1 MLDVIIAGAG
11 PAGSVAATLLARAG
25 ARVLIVDRETFPRDK
40 LCGDTLNPG
49 VVKLL
54 QSIDVWGG
62 PLATALPLAGMV
74 LTGPTE
80 RVEGRYGDGLAGRA
94 ITRRELDAWLLDQA
108 IAAGARFEAGEIVRG
123 PLVDSSHGVTVVRGL
138 VLARRGQHSQT
149 TRVPAAMTLAADG
162 RRSVLARALG
172 LSRHPKRPRRWAF
185 GVYAT
190 GIDGLTDVGEM
201 HIRPAAYLGIAPLGG
216 GLANVCAVTGP
227 GPAGPRP
234 EDVVRRAIARDP
246 EIAARFARATFVS
259 PVSVLGPLAVETSAP
274 GVDGMLLAG
283 DAAGFV
289 DPMTGDG
296 LHLAI
301 RGSMLAV
308 REIHRVL
315 DAGVFDGAVARLAD
329 ARRTS
334 LGGKVRFNRF
344 VRALVEE
351 SWAIR
356 LAERA
361 AAVAPGII
369 RHAVRYAGDAA

>member
-54 QSIDVWGG
+54 QSIDLWGG
-62 PLATALPLAGMV
+62 PLASAPLLAGMV

-123 PLVDSSHGVTVVRGL
+123 PLIDTSHASTVVRGL
-138 VLARRGQHSQT
+138 VLARRGQSSQT

-190 GIDGLTDVGEM
+190 GIEGLTDVGEM
-201 HIRPAAYLGIAPLGG
+201 HIRPAAYLGIAPIGG
-216 GLANVCAVTGP
+216 GVANVCAVTGP
-227 GPAGPRP
+227 RPAGPTP
-234 EDVVRRAIARDP
+234 EDVVRQAIARDP
-246 EIAARFARATFVS
+246 AIAARFAHATFVS

-308 REIHRVL
+308 REIDSVL
-315 DAGVFDGAVARLAD
+315 QAGVFDGAVARLAE
-329 ARRTS
+329 ARRKA

-356 LAERA
+356 LAEGA

>member
-1 MLDVIIAGAG
+1 
-11 PAGSVAATLLARAG
+11 
-25 ARVLIVDRETFPRDK
+25 
-40 LCGDTLNPG
+40 
-49 VVKLL
+49 
-54 QSIDVWGG
+54 
-62 PLATALPLAGMV
+62 
-74 LTGPTE
+74 
-80 RVEGRYGDGLAGRA
+80 
-94 ITRRELDAWLLDQA
+94 
-108 IAAGARFEAGEIVRG
+108 
-123 PLVDSSHGVTVVRGL
+123 
-138 VLARRGQHSQT
+138 
-149 TRVPAAMTLAADG
+149 
-162 RRSVLARALG
+162 
-172 LSRHPKRPRRWAF
+172 
-185 GVYAT
+185 
-190 GIDGLTDVGEM
+190 
-201 HIRPAAYLGIAPLGG
+201 
-216 GLANVCAVTGP
+216 
-227 GPAGPRP
+227 
-234 EDVVRRAIARDP
+234 VRRAIARDP

>member
-1 MLDVIIAGAG
+1 
-11 PAGSVAATLLARAG
+11 LLERA
-25 ARVLIVDRETFPRDK
+25 V
-40 LCGDTLNPG
+40 
-49 VVKLL
+49 
-54 QSIDVWGG
+54 
-62 PLATALPLAGMV
+62 
-74 LTGPTE
+74 
-80 RVEGRYGDGLAGRA
+80 
-94 ITRRELDAWLLDQA
+94 
-108 IAAGARFEAGEIVRG
+108 AAGARFEPGEIVRG
-123 PLVDSSHGVTVVRGL
+123 PLIDDSHDVAVVRGL
-138 VLARRGQHSQT
+138 VLARRGHGSQT

-201 HIRPAAYLGIAPLGG
+201 HIRPATYLGIAPLAEGI
-216 GLANVCAVTGP
+216 ANICAVTGP
-227 GPAGPRP
+227 RPRGPAP
-234 EDVVRRAIARDP
+234 EDVVRHAIAQDP
-246 EIAARFARATFVS
+246 AIAARFSHATFVS

-308 REIHRVL
+308 REIQQVL
-315 DAGVFDGAVARLAD
+315 EAGVFDGAVARLAA
-329 ARRTS
+329 ARRRT
-334 LGGKVRFNRF
+334 LGRKVRFNRF

-351 SWAIR
+351 AWAIR
-356 LAERA
+356 LAESA